1 MDASRVDAA
10 TLLSVA
16 QQYQSAADIVDAA
29 VRTHLSNLAFGGAG
43 AGRSYVAHGDAVRSA
58 VDDVVNQLR
67 RWSRASAEIAAA
79 LRVSVERYTEADA
92 HAAGRLGWDG

>member
-10 TLLSVA
+10 ALLSVSR
-16 QQYQSAADIVDAA
+16 QYQSAADIVDAA
-29 VRTHLSNLAFGGAG
+29 VRTHLSALAFGGAG

-58 VDDVVNQLR
+58 VEDVVDQLR
-67 RWSRASAEIAAA
+67 AWARASAEIASA

-92 HAAGRLGWDG
+92 DAAGRLG